1 MSSKKPIKSLK
12 QQIRKAKDLG
22 LLNVVDLYPT
32 LPYYVIVFDVISKSG
47 DDMNI
52 LKGHGDAM
60 NRLREHIETCYH
72 CVIKVEVINYMSKT
86 RFAVYY
92 DTID

>member
-1 MSSKKPIKSLK
+1 MSSKKPIKILK
-12 QQIRKAKDLG
+12 QQIRKAKDVG

-32 LPYYVIVFDVISKSG
+32 LPYYVIVFDVISKSS
-47 DDMNI
+47 
-52 LKGHGDAM
+52 DAM
-60 NRLREHIETCYH
+60 NKLKEHIETCYH
-72 CVIKVEVINYMSKT
+72 CVIKVEVINYTSKT